1 MQIVITVTGKPV
13 STMKLALL
21 RWKMRRLQRDVLIV
35 VIGISFISLGLAV
48 SVVIYV
54 FLVFGEIYQLAK
66 NPAWARI

>member
-1 MQIVITVTGKPV
+1 
-13 STMKLALL
+13 
-21 RWKMRRLQRDVLIV
+21 MRRLQRDVLIV

-66 NPAWARI
+66 NPA